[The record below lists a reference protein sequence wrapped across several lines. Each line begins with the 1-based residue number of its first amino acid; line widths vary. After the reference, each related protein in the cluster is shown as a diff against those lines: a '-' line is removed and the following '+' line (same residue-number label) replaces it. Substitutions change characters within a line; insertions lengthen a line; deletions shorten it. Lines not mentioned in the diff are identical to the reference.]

1 MLTLSVNPAVIRRR
15 ECIMTVYTP
24 NSISKTECGSPAKT
38 GQARRSDVRTA
49 ESGGFKTVLERHQ
62 QPGRNVHGKEKRSSK
77 LEKSLQAA
85 QTRAGRIVDTG
96 FAVNTSSNKGMSSL
110 ETASTSALLRLNALG
125 SSKAGTALALAAGG
139 LSSDRAMAPLARMV
153 ALRAAT
159 LSPGMRRSCEGL
171 GSLSAR
177 FESGEAGVDAIGYD
191 RQGGTSYG
199 QYQISSR
206 AGTMSA
212 FLEFLDERAP
222 EWARGLRAAGPANTG
237 DRGGAMPREWKRIAA
252 ENPDRFAALQRDFI
266 ERTHYLPAL
275 EEIREK
281 TGVDMGS
288 QPRAL
293 QEVLWSTAVQHGA
306 RGAARL
312 FRRAIEQ
319 EGAPG
324 GRPLLPASKVIDE
337 IYSERAGQFGSSSVE
352 VRAAVRKRFQEERKL
367 ALGMLN
373 DQARGSRATV

>member
-1 MLTLSVNPAVIRRR
+1 
-15 ECIMTVYTP
+15 
-24 NSISKTECGSPAKT
+24 
-38 GQARRSDVRTA
+38 
-49 ESGGFKTVLERHQ
+49 
-62 QPGRNVHGKEKRSSK
+62 
-77 LEKSLQAA
+77 
-85 QTRAGRIVDTG
+85 
-96 FAVNTSSNKGMSSL
+96 
-110 ETASTSALLRLNALG
+110 
-125 SSKAGTALALAAGG
+125 
-139 LSSDRAMAPLARMV
+139 
-153 ALRAAT
+153 
-159 LSPGMRRSCEGL
+159 
-171 GSLSAR
+171 
-177 FESGEAGVDAIGYD
+177 
-191 RQGGTSYG
+191 
-199 QYQISSR
+199 
-206 AGTMSA
+206 
-212 FLEFLDERAP
+212 
-222 EWARGLRAAGPANTG
+222 
-237 DRGGAMPREWKRIAA
+237 MPREWKRIAA